1 MEEVFVSITGTELE
15 DIFRNRDLVS
25 VSDLFDKIIE
35 LKMDNNR
42 LIEQLDQIEQVDVD
56 PDFEY
61 GISDRDFI

>member
-42 LIEQLDQIEQVDVD
+42 LIEQLEQIEQVDID

>member
-42 LIEQLDQIEQVDVD
+42 LIERLDQIEQVDID